1 MDIRKSEFVAKTQ
14 FFIPDP
20 TEIFELKQ
28 QTDTKI
34 ISSIDKYILDHL
46 YFPVLFW
53 GLQFV
58 VPGW

>member
-46 YFPVLFW
+46 YFPYYSGDYSL
-53 GLQFV
+53 
-58 VPGW
+58 